1 MFVRMG
7 VVEWKGEGVVN
18 KEDLSTCL
26 VQKELVRSEKIFPDV
41 MSLVP
46 YATSKNM
53 CVNRGH
59 FRESKVRSQN
69 RFASPCHK

>member
-26 VQKELVRSEKIFPDV
+26 VQKELERSGEED
-41 MSLVP
+41 LL
-46 YATSKNM
+46 
-53 CVNRGH
+53 
-59 FRESKVRSQN
+59 
-69 RFASPCHK
+69 

>member
-53 CVNRGH
+53 CKGL
-59 FRESKVRSQN
+59 
-69 RFASPCHK
+69 AIPP